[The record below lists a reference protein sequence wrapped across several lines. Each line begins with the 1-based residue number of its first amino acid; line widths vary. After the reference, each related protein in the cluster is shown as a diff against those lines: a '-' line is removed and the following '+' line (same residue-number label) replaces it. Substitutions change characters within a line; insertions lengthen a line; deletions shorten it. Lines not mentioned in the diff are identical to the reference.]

1 MNQDEFG
8 FRVRQALNEGADRLD
23 YKTVLRL
30 EKARSAALARQR
42 RAGPATVRLP
52 ALQLAT
58 ATAGGPPV
66 ESGRGA
72 AWLRGAAWVVP
83 MLALV
88 IGFFA
93 ISDWQKQREIADL
106 AALDFAVLL
115 DDGPLETYAD
125 RGFSVLLQAE
135 RPANR

>member
-8 FRVRQALNEGADRLD
+8 FRVRQALNEGAERLD

-30 EKARSAALARQR
+30 EKARNAALSRQR
-42 RAGPATVRLP
+42 HASPATVRLP

-58 ATAGGPPV
+58 AGSPPV
-66 ESGRGA
+66 DPGSGPG
-72 AWLRGAAWVVP
+72 WLRGAAWAAP

-88 IGFFA
+88 LGFVA
-93 ISDWQKQREIADL
+93 ISHWQKEREIAYI

-125 RGFSVLLQAE
+125 RGFGVLLQAE
-135 RPANR
+135 RPAGR

>member
-30 EKARSAALARQR
+30 EQARSAALAHQR
-42 RAGPATVRLP
+42 HAGPATVRLP

-58 ATAGGPPV
+58 AGPAVGDGGGPW
-66 ESGRGA
+66 G
-72 AWLRGAAWVVP
+72 WLRGAGWIAP
-83 MLALV
+83 LV
-88 IGFFA
+88 AVAIGFVA
-93 ISDWQKQREIADL
+93 ISHWQEELEIERL

-115 DDGPLETYAD
+115 DDGPLEAYSD
-125 RGFSVLLQAE
+125 QGFGLLLQAE
-135 RPANR
+135 RPADR

>member
-30 EKARSAALARQR
+30 EQARSAALARQR
-42 RAGPATVRLP
+42 HAGPATVRLP

-58 ATAGGPPV
+58 AGPAVGDDGGPW
-66 ESGRGA
+66 G
-72 AWLRGAAWVVP
+72 WLRGAGWIAP
-83 MLALV
+83 LV
-88 IGFFA
+88 AVAIGFVA
-93 ISDWQKQREIADL
+93 ISHWQEELEIERL

-115 DDGPLETYAD
+115 DDGPLEAYSD
-125 RGFSVLLQAE
+125 QGFGLLLQAE
-135 RPANR
+135 RPADR